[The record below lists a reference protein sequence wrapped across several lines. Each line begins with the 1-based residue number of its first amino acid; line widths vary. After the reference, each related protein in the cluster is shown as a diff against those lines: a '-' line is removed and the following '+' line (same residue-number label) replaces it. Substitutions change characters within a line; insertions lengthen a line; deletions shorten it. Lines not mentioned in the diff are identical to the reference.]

1 MQKKSFKVGLGI
13 VFLMLAQPTYAQE
26 MVGTGYDMLIN
37 TKTNKPV
44 KYLARNEKVNK
55 IGGTR
60 DSPIITYNGKTYK
73 IGGAGVMTLDEN
85 KEYLENYAPK
95 YRYLDRDPRTE
106 LESIESYPEIKEFV
120 ENFKPKGNTLEEQL
134 KDVIAYMG
142 TYNLKFGA
150 KGNESQLATIETDH
164 MTACGGITTILVN
177 LLDKTEIPYRV
188 VIERSGNYAK
198 EKESK
203 LIGHIYPEVKINSKW
218 LVLDSSHFT
227 RDINQREGFITYE
240 MSKKRYSA
248 ITQKI
253 LGTER
258 NYNNNIQI
266 TNILATDSDNEDL
279 RFRVGNT
286 YLKGQEQD
294 KSGFV
299 LYLNKITLLKYIR
312 QQVEKQ

>member
-1 MQKKSFKVGLGI
+1 MQKKSFKVGLSI

-44 KYLARNEKVNK
+44 KYLERNEKVNK

-60 DSPIITYNGKTYK
+60 EAPIINYNGNTYE
-73 IGGAGVMTLDEN
+73 IGGV
-85 KEYLENYAPK
+85 
-95 YRYLDRDPRTE
+95 R
-106 LESIESYPEIKEFV
+106 
-120 ENFKPKGNTLEEQL
+120 
-134 KDVIAYMG
+134 
-142 TYNLKFGA
+142 
-150 KGNESQLATIETDH
+150 GNESQLATIETDH

-188 VIERSGNYAK
+188 VIERSGNYVK

-203 LIGHIYPEVKINSKW
+203 LIGHIYPEVKINNKW

-227 RDINQREGFITYE
+227 RNISQREGFITYE
-240 MSKKRYSA
+240 VSKKRYSA

-253 LGTER
+253 LETER
-258 NYNNNIQI
+258 KYNNNIQI

-279 RFRVGNT
+279 RFRVGNI

-312 QQVEKQ
+312 QQVERQ